1 MMPAVQYD
9 NEREAVVLRQQPG
22 RKGILLVDSEESHRT
37 TLGSLLKE
45 EGHSVTSCA
54 TLFDAIVMIQIQP
67 FDFVITDHS
76 SSGVNGLEVLEM
88 VKRYNAKTPVLLI
101 AALYEVEPYL
111 AAMNSGAL
119 DYLRKPVDYLEVRR
133 LVRSH

>member
-1 MMPAVQYD
+1 V
-9 NEREAVVLRQQPG
+9 E
-22 RKGILLVDSEESHRT
+22 
-37 TLGSLLKE
+37 LGSLLKE

-54 TLFDAIVMIQIQP
+54 TLFDAIVMIQIQT